1 MTRSLSDIQKEL
13 LVTFFAECDECL
25 DQLETGLL
33 ALESGP
39 EDVGNIVNDVF
50 RAAHS
55 IKGGAGGFSFTEIG
69 GLAHVMESVLDDFRS
84 GRLAP
89 TQESLAVLLSSVDLL
104 RTAVAARRAGD
115 RVPADSVE
123 AHCLLLESLR
133 GAAKSAP
140 AAPRVEARHAAAPPA
155 PASAPATHGGYRVA
169 FKPLPRLLETGNE
182 PVRLLRELVKLGQA
196 EVEVDTSR
204 LPPLASQS
212 TLECYLD
219 WKISLSGPEVTKD
232 AIDEVFTW
240 VDSDAELSVEPISAF
255 AEAAPESVEVK
266 KAAAVAPP
274 PEAPAPAAP
283 VAKTELIKTES
294 ATIGSIRVGVD
305 KIDLL
310 MNMVGELVITQSML
324 GELDHDTKLDARR
337 IEQLREGLGLLAR
350 NTRALQES
358 VMRLRSV
365 PISVVFNRFPRI
377 VHDLGQQLG
386 KLVELKVS
394 GQTTEIDKTVV
405 EKLGDP
411 LIHLVR
417 NSLDHGLESPEE
429 RRAAGKPEGGTLEL
443 SAFHHGGDV
452 VVEVRDDGRGLDRD
466 KLLRRGR
473 ERGLVGADETPSDQA
488 IRELIF
494 APGFSTAQAVTD
506 VSGRGVGMD
515 VVRRNIQALGGSV
528 LVDSTLGKGTRIVLR
543 LPLTLAIIDGQ
554 LLRVGAHSYVVPLLS
569 IVESVQVDNRTV
581 TRYQGKREL
590 YRFRDQLIPM
600 VETGRLLGLPG
611 WKRAPDSLMVIVE
624 TDAGH
629 IGLLVDELLAQQQ
642 VVVKSLETNYERV
655 EGLSGATILGDGSVA
670 FILDTAAM
678 GRMSRG
684 ASPSSSSAAA

>member
-13 LVTFFAECDECL
+13 LVTFFAECEECL

-33 ALESGP
+33 SLESSP
-39 EDVGNIVNDVF
+39 EDMGRVVDDVF

-69 GLAHVMESVLDDFRS
+69 GLAHAMESVLDDFRS
-84 GRLAP
+84 GRSSP
-89 TQESLAVLLSSVDLL
+89 SQESLAVLLSSVDLL
-104 RTAVAARRAGD
+104 RVALGTRKAGD

-123 AHCLLLESLR
+123 QHCLLLEALR
-133 GAAKSAP
+133 GSERGRPAEPKSAP
-140 AAPRVEARHAAAPPA
+140 PVVAAPAE
-155 PASAPATHGGYRVA
+155 SAGYRVR
-169 FKPLPRLLETGNE
+169 FKPMPRLLETGNE
-182 PVRLLRELVKLGQA
+182 PVRLLHELVKLGDA
-196 EVEVDTSR
+196 RVEVGTER
-204 LPPLASQS
+204 LPSLESQS
-212 TLECYLD
+212 TMECYLD
-219 WKISLSGPEVTKD
+219 WNVTLSGPSVTRAALED
-232 AIDEVFTW
+232 VFTW
-240 VDSDAELSVEPISAF
+240 VDSDAELSIEVV
-255 AEAAPESVEVK
+255 EAAASAAPPAPERVVTSR
-266 KAAAVAPP
+266 AVAP
-274 PEAPAPAAP
+274 EAVAAAPATPSVSKAESRA
-283 VAKTELIKTES
+283 ES
-294 ATIGSIRVGVD
+294 APLGSIRVGVD

-324 GELDHDTKLDARR
+324 GELEHDTKLSLRR

-365 PISVVFNRFPRI
+365 PISVVFNRFPRL

-386 KLVELKVS
+386 KQVELKVS

-417 NSLDHGLESPEE
+417 NSLDHGLESAEQ
-429 RRAAGKPEGGTLEL
+429 RRAAGKPDVGTLEL
-443 SAFHHGGDV
+443 CAFHHGGDV
-452 VVEVRDDGRGLDRD
+452 VVEVRDDGRGLDRE
-466 KLLRRGR
+466 KLLQRGR
-473 ERGLVGADETPSDQA
+473 ERGLVASDETPSDDA

-494 APGFSTAQAVTD
+494 APGFSTAKEVTD

-528 LVDSTLGKGTRIVLR
+528 LVDSSFGKGTRIVLR

-554 LLRVGAHSYVVPLLS
+554 LLRVGEHSYVVPLLS
-569 IVESVQVDNRTV
+569 IVESVQVEPRAV

-611 WKRAPDSLMVIVE
+611 WKRDPDSLMVIVE
-624 TDAGH
+624 TDGGH

-655 EGLSGATILGDGSVA
+655 EGLSGATILGDGCVA
-670 FILDTAAM
+670 FILDTVAIGKM
-678 GRMSRG
+678 VRG
-684 ASPSSSSAAA
+684 ASAVSGGAAA

>member
-13 LVTFFAECDECL
+13 LVTFFAESEECL

-33 ALESGP
+33 SLETSPG
-39 EDVGNIVNDVF
+39 EDVGTVVNDVF

-55 IKGGAGGFSFTEIG
+55 IKGGAGSFALTEIG
-69 GLAHVMESVLDDFRS
+69 ALAHSMESVLDDFRS
-84 GRLAP
+84 RRLTP

-104 RTAVAARRAGD
+104 RVALGERRAGN
-115 RVPADSVE
+115 RVPAESVE
-123 AHCLLLESLR
+123 AHCTLLEALR
-133 GAAKSAP
+133 TAP
-140 AAPRVEARHAAAPPA
+140 TPAPMPA
-155 PASAPATHGGYRVA
+155 PAVVATAPVAAASAGFHVT

-182 PVRLLRELVKLGQA
+182 PVRLLRELVKLGEA
-196 EVEVDTSR
+196 KVEVDTSR
-204 LPPLASQS
+204 LPSLDEQNVM
-212 TLECYLD
+212 ECYLD
-219 WKISLSGPEVTKD
+219 WKVSLSGPEVTRD
-232 AIDEVFTW
+232 AVDEVFTW
-240 VDSDAELSVEPISAF
+240 LDSDAELTIEPLA
-255 AEAAPESVEVK
+255 AEAQAEPAPVSAERTVLEE
-266 KAAAVAPP
+266 PE
-274 PEAPAPAAP
+274 EAPVPDAAPAAP
-283 VAKTELIKTES
+283 ALAKAEPKAES

-324 GELDHDTKLDARR
+324 GELDHDTQLDARR

-350 NTRALQES
+350 STRALQES

-365 PISVVFNRFPRI
+365 PISVVFHRFPRL
-377 VHDLGQQLG
+377 VHDLGLQLG
-386 KLVELKVS
+386 KQVELKVS

-429 RRAAGKPEGGTLEL
+429 RRAAGKPELGTLEL
-443 SAFHHGGDV
+443 CAYHHGGDV
-452 VVEVRDDGRGLDRD
+452 VVEVKDDGRGLDRD

-473 ERGLVGADETPSDQA
+473 ERGLVGADETPSDEA

-494 APGFSTAQAVTD
+494 APGFSTAKAVTD

-515 VVRRNIQALGGSV
+515 VVRRNIQALGGNV
-528 LVDSTLGKGTRIVLR
+528 LVDSALGKGTRIVLR

-554 LLRVGAHSYVVPLLS
+554 LLRVGKHSYVVPLLS
-569 IVESVQVDNRTV
+569 IVESVQVDARSVN
-581 TRYQGKREL
+581 RYQGKREL
-590 YRFRDQLIPM
+590 YRLRDQLIPM
-600 VETGRLLGLPG
+600 VETGRLLGLHD
-611 WKRAPDSLMVIVE
+611 WKRQPDSLMVIVE
-624 TDAGH
+624 TDGGH

-670 FILDTAAM
+670 FILDTAAI
-678 GRMSRG
+678 GKLVRSQAHTSG
-684 ASPSSSSAAA
+684 SAAA